1 MENVLTCPCTTP
13 GCHDGSPEADVAPCD
28 ACWSEHAVTPE
39 ETEFKWE
46 NHVDWD
52 GEWLRPNGCRGDCAM
67 RCCN

>member
-1 MENVLTCPCTTP
+1 MNYCQCNCHASTP
-13 GCHDGSPEADVAPCD
+13 APRFECD
-28 ACWSEHAVTPE
+28 ACWTDHVVMPIE